1 MQSCRSDG
9 LLLGFAE
16 YREPATRLARAA
28 RLPYAEVHIHTFP
41 DGESRLLLPEKLP
54 SRVAFCRSLD
64 HPNGKLLELILAAA
78 SAREQGVEHCTLV
91 APYLCYMR
99 QDKAFTPGE
108 VVSQRIIGKLIADY
122 FTEVLTVDAHLHRIS
137 HLSEAIPAG
146 VAMNLK
152 ATQPIA
158 HFLAARL
165 DNPLLVGPDQE
176 SDQWVAAIAAYE
188 ELDYVVASKQRFG
201 DKDVVVKLPPA
212 AYQGRDIVLLDDVA
226 STGITLEVAAREIAS
241 HAPVSISVL
250 VTHALFVGDAQ
261 QRLAAAGVKNI
272 WSCDSISHQSNAVH
286 LDEILGNALALI
298 FSGAACQISS

>member
-1 MQSCRSDG
+1 V
-9 LLLGFAE
+9 LLMSLLSSNGVILGFSE
-16 YREPATRLARAA
+16 YREPAIRLARAA
-28 RLPYAEVHIHTFP
+28 RLPYAEVDIHTFP
-41 DGESRLLLPEKLP
+41 DGESRLLLPENMP

-99 QDKAFTPGE
+99 QDKAFMPGE

-122 FTEVLTVDAHLHRIS
+122 FTEVLTVDAHLHRIA

-152 ATQPIA
+152 ATQPMA
-158 HFLAARL
+158 HFLATQF
-165 DNPLLVGPDQE
+165 DNPLLFGPDQE
-176 SDQWVAAIAAYE
+176 SEQWVAAIAAHE
-188 ELDYVVASKQRFG
+188 KLDYVVASKQRFG
-201 DKDVVVKLPPA
+201 DKDVVVKLPSA
-212 AYQGRDIVLLDDVA
+212 QYQGRDIVLLDDVA
-226 STGITLEVAAREIAS
+226 STGRTLEVAARELES
-241 HAPVSISVL
+241 HAPASISVL

-261 QRLAAAGVKNI
+261 QRLAAAGVENI

-286 LDEILGNALALI
+286 LDEILGNSLASI
-298 FSGAACQISS
+298 FSGEA